1 MKNLGKIL
9 LILFLFPHA
18 MFASVKATLDSNYV
32 ELGETVTYSLNI
44 SGENVKRPNIQT
56 LCDTDVV
63 SSSSQ
68 RSIQMINGDVKKS
81 YILSYKF
88 VPQKSCEIPPISLEV
103 DGRVEQS
110 NAVNLKIV
118 SGVVKKDASFVL
130 TLSSNKKDVFV
141 GEPFEVTLLFK
152 QREDAQA
159 VDNKF
164 IPPELK
170 GFWIKKQSKPIRYKD
185 GRYNITKL
193 VYSVAAQRVGDL
205 KITRA
210 QIKIASRANS
220 RDSWG
225 AWMPQVKWRT
235 YFSNSLD
242 IKVKP
247 LPNGVGLIGDFSIKA
262 TADKSEISSNEALNV
277 EVEVDGVGNLE
288 DIKSFKP
295 YIDGVSVFDEKIVV
309 KGNKLTQKLAFVADK
324 DFTIPPFSLKYFDT
338 TTKQIKTIQTKSIDV
353 KVKGA
358 KAKTP
363 PLTIKRAQEIQT
375 QEPSEVVKIKY
386 ENSKLL
392 LFISFAIGMACGVV
406 LMLLKSWK
414 FKTKEKSINI
424 KDEKVLLIKL
434 LPYKDDKQVQQIVDI
449 LEHNIYSK
457 DKQKIDK
464 KVLKEV
470 IKKYNLV

>member
-1 MKNLGKIL
+1 
-9 LILFLFPHA
+9 
-18 MFASVKATLDSNYV
+18 
-32 ELGETVTYSLNI
+32 
-44 SGENVKRPNIQT
+44 
-56 LCDTDVV
+56 
-63 SSSSQ
+63 
-68 RSIQMINGDVKKS
+68 
-81 YILSYKF
+81 
-88 VPQKSCEIPPISLEV
+88 
-103 DGRVEQS
+103 
-110 NAVNLKIV
+110 
-118 SGVVKKDASFVL
+118 
-130 TLSSNKKDVFV
+130 
-141 GEPFEVTLLFK
+141 
-152 QREDAQA
+152 
-159 VDNKF
+159 
-164 IPPELK
+164 
-170 GFWIKKQSKPIRYKD
+170 
-185 GRYNITKL
+185 
-193 VYSVAAQRVGDL
+193 
-205 KITRA
+205 
-210 QIKIASRANS
+210 
-220 RDSWG
+220 
-225 AWMPQVKWRT
+225 
-235 YFSNSLD
+235 
-242 IKVKP
+242 
-247 LPNGVGLIGDFSIKA
+247 
-262 TADKSEISSNEALNV
+262 
-277 EVEVDGVGNLE
+277 
-288 DIKSFKP
+288 
-295 YIDGVSVFDEKIVV
+295 
-309 KGNKLTQKLAFVADK
+309 VADK

-358 KAKTP
+358 KVKTS